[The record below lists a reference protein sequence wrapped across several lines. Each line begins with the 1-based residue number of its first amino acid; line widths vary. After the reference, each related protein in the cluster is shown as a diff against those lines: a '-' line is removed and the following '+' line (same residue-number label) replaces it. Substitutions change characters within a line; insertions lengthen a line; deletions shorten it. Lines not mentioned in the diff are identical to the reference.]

1 MKEEKIVNTENI
13 ENVEDVTSLD
23 VVKEEYEKK
32 LSDQKEEYESRIKAM
47 HEQHIAELRT
57 LMKTGTSPEAE
68 ELKEELSEEEV
79 ILQNLRNKY
88 HLN

>member
-1 MKEEKIVNTENI
+1 MKEEKTVNTENV
-13 ENVEDVTSLD
+13 ENVTSLD

-32 LSDQKEEYESRIKAM
+32 LAEQKEEYESRIKAM
-47 HEQHIAELRT
+47 HEQHIAEIRT
-57 LMKTGTSPEAE
+57 LMTTGTSPEAE

>member
-1 MKEEKIVNTENI
+1 MKEDNQINETE
-13 ENVEDVTSLD
+13 ETTTLD

-32 LSDQKEEYESRIKAM
+32 LAEQKDEYENKIKQM
-47 HEQHIAELRT
+47 REQHIAEIRT
-57 LMKTGTSPEAE
+57 LMTTGTSPEAE

-79 ILQNLRNKY
+79 ILQTLRNKY

>member
-1 MKEEKIVNTENI
+1 MKEEKTVNTENV
-13 ENVEDVTSLD
+13 ENVTSLD

-32 LSDQKEEYESRIKAM
+32 LADQKEEYESRIKTM
-47 HEQHIAELRT
+47 HEQHIAEIRT
-57 LMKTGTSPEAE
+57 LMTTGTSPEAE

>member
-1 MKEEKIVNTENI
+1 MKEEKTVNTENV
-13 ENVEDVTSLD
+13 ENVTSLD

-32 LSDQKEEYESRIKAM
+32 LADQKEEYESRIKAM
-47 HEQHIAELRT
+47 HEQHIAEMRT

>member
-1 MKEEKIVNTENI
+1 MNEGKIVNTENI